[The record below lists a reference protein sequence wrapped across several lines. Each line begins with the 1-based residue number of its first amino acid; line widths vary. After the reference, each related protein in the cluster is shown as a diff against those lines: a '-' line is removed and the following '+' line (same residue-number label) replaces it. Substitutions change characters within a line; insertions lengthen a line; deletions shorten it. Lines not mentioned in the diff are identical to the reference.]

1 MRTQKGSLAQP
12 MSLQERIHFLD
23 IVRGFAM
30 LGIIIANYFL
40 IVESVKGFEMGS
52 SNIVQT
58 FVSQFVDGKFVTLFS
73 FLFGVGFMIFM
84 NRAVTRVKNP
94 NTLFARRLTIL
105 LGFGILHI
113 TLVWV
118 GDILA
123 FYALTGFLLLGFYK
137 CKPQTI
143 LRWIIALIS
152 LQLLIPIVSA
162 IYQSF
167 MPQSSDMSG
176 FVDFVLNSHNSNLTY
191 LQSITARWVDMK
203 VMFSTAFSTVYSMF
217 LMYLLGVYFVKMEF
231 FKDMIAKRQLWMRI
245 WIVCTIAF
253 VVTESVS
260 LFTNYSGE
268 PAGIAMQ
275 LSSVLMQ
282 SGGLAGSM
290 FYMSTLAMLL
300 LFIPGSQKVL
310 MLFTKVGRMSL
321 TCYLLHSIIGTW
333 LLLGYGL
340 NLATRIQPVGTLMMA
355 IAVYAFLTLFSTFW
369 LKKFKYGPMEFVW
382 RKLTYGKSTERAKT
396 SVPSIGE
403 SVR

>member
-1 MRTQKGSLAQP
+1 MSTQKEKLAQP

-30 LGIIIANYFL
+30 LGIIIVNYFL
-40 IVESVKGFEMGS
+40 MVDSAKGFDTGS
-52 SNIVQT
+52 GGAVRNL
-58 FVSQFVDGKFVTLFS
+58 VSQFAEGKFVTLFS

-84 NRAVTRVKNP
+84 NRAVTRVQHP
-94 NTLFARRLTIL
+94 NKLFARRLTVL

-123 FYALTGFLLLGFYK
+123 FYALTGFLLLAFYA

-152 LQLLIPIVSA
+152 LQVLVPLGGVL
-162 IYQSF
+162 YQSLIA
-167 MPQSSDMSG
+167 QSSDMSG
-176 FVDFVLNSHNSNLTY
+176 FADFVLASHNSTLTY
-191 LQSITARWVDMK
+191 IGSIAARWIDMK
-203 VMFSTAFSTVYSMF
+203 AMFASSFSTVYSMF

-231 FKDMIAKRQLWMRI
+231 FKNMLAKKQLWMRI
-245 WIVCTIAF
+245 WMISTVAF

-260 LFTNYSGE
+260 LFA
-268 PAGIAMQ
+268 AGLSYDNGLAMG
-275 LSSVLMQ
+275 LSSVVTQ
-282 SGGLAGSM
+282 NGGLAGSM

-300 LFIPGSQKVL
+300 LFVPGAQNAL
-310 MLFTKVGRMSL
+310 MIFTKVGRMSL

-340 NLATRIQPVGTLMMA
+340 NLADRIQPIGTLA
-355 IAVYAFLTLFSTFW
+355 ISFAVYAVLTLFSTFW
-369 LKKFKYGPMEFVW
+369 LKRFKYGPMEFVW
-382 RKLTYGKSTERAKT
+382 RKLTYGKVKKSSDT
-396 SVPSIGE
+396 VPTPVGE
-403 SVR
+403 SAR